1 MPDEEITELPPTFE
15 EEDVEDLKA
24 LDEQGIGEGDF
35 DDAEA
40 HEVPKEAIEAYEALE
55 FAYAEQDLEEEVS

>member
-1 MPDEEITELPPTFE
+1 MPNENITELPPGFKDGDGE
-15 EEDVEDLKA
+15 ALEA
-24 LDEQGIGEGDF
+24 LDAEGIGEGDF

-55 FAYAEQDLEEEVS
+55 FAYAEQDLEEGV